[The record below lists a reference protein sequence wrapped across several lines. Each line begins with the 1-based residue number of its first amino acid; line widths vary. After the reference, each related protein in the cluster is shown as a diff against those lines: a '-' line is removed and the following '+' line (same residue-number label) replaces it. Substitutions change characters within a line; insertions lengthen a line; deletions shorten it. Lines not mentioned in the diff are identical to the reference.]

1 MIGRLVQG
9 LRSTLLL
16 VSPSAPARPG
26 RDPVREALLVQFI
39 GLLRAATPPGHPRPR
54 PGAPGVGFG
63 LCVDKSTIEGAER
76 GLFLARGAAEQ
87 GAAVVVYPGRV
98 HLALPPLTQ
107 RLQIEGVQLE
117 DHSAELAGSDKVIG
131 LPDGGCLDGAVADT
145 PALLPIMTQFT
156 RGHIVN
162 HAPNA
167 AAVNCKLAGLD
178 VHPSTLPLDIR
189 DRRAPGPLH
198 VFPHAVCL
206 SIAWLRTV
214 EGRRERGRR
223 ERREIKRERE
233 REEREER
240 TA

>member
-107 RLQIEGVQLE
+107 RLEIEGAELE
-117 DHSAELAGSDKVIG
+117 DHSAELAGCGHRAAGWWLSRWG
-131 LPDGGCLDGAVADT
+131 SGRHAGAAPDHDAVY
-145 PALLPIMTQFT
+145 P
-156 RGHIVN
+156 
-162 HAPNA
+162 
-167 AAVNCKLAGLD
+167 
-178 VHPSTLPLDIR
+178 
-189 DRRAPGPLH
+189 RAY
-198 VFPHAVCL
+198 
-206 SIAWLRTV
+206 R
-214 EGRRERGRR
+214 
-223 ERREIKRERE
+223 
-233 REEREER
+233 
-240 TA
+240 